1 MLSDQALQCAIAHS
15 IWHRDGPDLAPLLR
29 KGSFDPVRRFNIYR
43 NNTFSSLTATL
54 VAVFPVTLQLLGE
67 SYFRHVASLFIRS
80 NPPEE
85 ARLVRYG
92 GNFARFLARLDDLSE
107 MPFIADTARLEWL
120 IAEALD
126 APVLPAC
133 GLEQLDDGL
142 EETVPEL
149 RLQPSLRLM
158 LSRWP
163 ALMIWSAHQAGG
175 DLDTLATIRRE
186 PERIV
191 LWRNKD
197 SVRFLRLDAPH
208 FSLFHGLKRRMDL
221 ESTIGRSLG
230 RAPGFD
236 IAAALGALFADGLI
250 VSIRHLSPKAN

>member
-15 IWHRDGPDLAPLLR
+15 IWHRDGPDLAPFLR
-29 KGSFDPVRRFNIYR
+29 KGSFDPMRRFNIYR

-67 SYFRHVASLFIRS
+67 SYFRHAASLFIRS

-133 GLEQLDDGL
+133 GLEQLDDGVDGTL
-142 EETVPEL
+142 PEL

-163 ALMIWSAHQAGG
+163 ALRIWSAHQAGG
-175 DLDTLATIRRE
+175 DLETLAAIRRE

-197 SVRFLRLDAPH
+197 NVRFLLLDAPH
-208 FSLFHGLKRRMDL
+208 FSLFHSLKQRMDL
-221 ESTIGRSLG
+221 ESAIGRSLG
-230 RAPGFD
+230 RGPGFD

-250 VSIRHLSPKAN
+250 VSIRHLAPKAN

>member
-15 IWHRDGPDLAPLLR
+15 IWHRDGPDLAPFLR

-67 SYFRHVASLFIRS
+67 SYFRHAASLFIRS

-92 GNFARFLARLDDLSE
+92 GNFAQFLSRFDDLRG

-133 GLEQLDDGL
+133 GLDQLDDGL
-142 EETVPEL
+142 GETLPEL

-163 ALMIWSAHQAGG
+163 ALRIWSAHQAGD
-175 DLDTLATIRRE
+175 DLETLAAIGRE

-197 SVRFLRLDAPH
+197 SVRFMRLDAAH
-208 FSLFHGLKRRMDL
+208 FAFFQGLKKRVNL
-221 ESTIGRSLG
+221 ESVVARSLS
-230 RAPGFD
+230 RAPEFD
-236 IAAALGALFADGLI
+236 IAGALGALFADGLI
-250 VSIRHLSPKAN
+250 ASIRHVAPKAN